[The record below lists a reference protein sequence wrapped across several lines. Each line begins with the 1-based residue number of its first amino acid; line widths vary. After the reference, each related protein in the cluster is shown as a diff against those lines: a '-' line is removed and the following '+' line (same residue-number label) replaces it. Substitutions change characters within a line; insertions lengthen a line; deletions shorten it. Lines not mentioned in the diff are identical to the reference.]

1 MNEPIELSRP
11 AEQAGAAGAGGR
23 IRRATGLAG
32 AARRRSALTAIRR
45 LNLPTA
51 LVVGL
56 VLLALVLL
64 VAAFAPLIAPYDP
77 IAQDLGGAFQAPGSP
92 GHLLGT
98 DNYGRDILSR
108 IVFSTRLDLQ
118 IGFFSVL
125 FPFLAGSLIGV
136 TTGYLGGKTDII
148 VMRIVDILMAFPF
161 LILVIAIMTL
171 LGPGLRN
178 LYIAVGVVG
187 WISYAR
193 LVRGE
198 TLVTRNLEYIQAAKT
213 IGCTNRRVVLRHL
226 LPNVISPSLV
236 YVFTGMVL
244 AILTGAT
251 LSFLGLGPQPP
262 TPEWGAMIAEGRQ
275 FLLQAW
281 WMPTFPG
288 LAILVVGVAFSLIG
302 DGLAERR
309 R

>member
-1 MNEPIELSRP
+1 MSRSI
-11 AEQAGAAGAGGR
+11 AAG
-23 IRRATGLAG
+23 RAEGLAQG
-32 AARRRSALTAIRR
+32 QPNRLRLSVAKFRR
-45 LNLPTA
+45 LNLSSTLIVGIVMLITILATA
-51 LVVGL
+51 I
-56 VLLALVLL
+56 
-64 VAAFAPLIAPYDP
+64 FAPLIAPYNP
-77 IAQDLGGAFQAPGSP
+77 IEQSLSDAFLPPGSP

-98 DNYGRDILSR
+98 DNYGRDIFSR
-108 IVFSTRLDLQ
+108 IIFSTRLDLQ

-125 FPFLAGSLIGV
+125 FPFIAGSLIGV
-136 TTGYLGGKTDII
+136 TTGYLGGKTDTI

-161 LILVIAIMTL
+161 LVLVIAIMTL

-198 TLVTRNLEYIQAAKT
+198 TLVTRNLEYIQAART
-213 IGCTNRRVVLRHL
+213 IGCTTPRIVLRHL
-226 LPNVISPSLV
+226 LPNVIAPSLV

-288 LAILVVGVAFSLIG
+288 VALLIVGVALSLIG

-309 R
+309 N

>member
-1 MNEPIELSRP
+1 MNEPIELARP
-11 AEQAGAAGAGGR
+11 G
-23 IRRATGLAG
+23 
-32 AARRRSALTAIRR
+32 
-45 LNLPTA
+45 
-51 LVVGL
+51 GL
-56 VLLALVLL
+56 VTATRPRWSRQTWRKLNIRGNLLLGLIFLAITLL
-64 VAAFAPLIAPYDP
+64 VALFAPLLAPYDP
-77 IAQDLGGAFQAPGSP
+77 IEQNLGAAFLGPGSP

-98 DNYGRDILSR
+98 DNYGRDVLSR
-108 IVFSTRLDLQ
+108 IIFSTRLDLQ

-136 TTGYLGGKTDII
+136 ATGYLGGKTDML
-148 VMRIVDILMAFPF
+148 VMRLVDILMAFPF
-161 LILVIAIMTL
+161 LVLVIAIMTL
-171 LGPGLRN
+171 LGPGLKN
-178 LYIAVGVVG
+178 LYVAVGVVG

-213 IGCTNRRVVLRHL
+213 IGCTDRRIVFKHL

-281 WMPTFPG
+281 WMPTLPG
-288 LAILVVGVAFSLIG
+288 LAILFVGVTFSLIG